1 VLGYP
6 VAVPR
11 STPLRANP
19 ARNGDPGCAGLGC
32 HRLKFVATAA
42 GFVRRGTAGPST
54 PAEAVGRD
62 DNSRESAGGARDDSD
77 RGDVTAQLKPGAPGS
92 PVGWANLGSLRARK
106 DVMCR
111 RLKPAQESIE
121 TPYPGL
127 TSWANVSS
135 ALAGS
140 VRRDSFC

>member
-1 VLGYP
+1 MTPNRIPQFARARRGANRGPRYVLGYR

-62 DNSRESAGGARDDSD
+62 DNSRESAGCARDDSD
-77 RGDVTAQLKPGAPGS
+77 KGDVTA
-92 PVGWANLGSLRARK
+92 
-106 DVMCR
+106 
-111 RLKPAQESIE
+111 
-121 TPYPGL
+121 
-127 TSWANVSS
+127 
-135 ALAGS
+135 
-140 VRRDSFC
+140 